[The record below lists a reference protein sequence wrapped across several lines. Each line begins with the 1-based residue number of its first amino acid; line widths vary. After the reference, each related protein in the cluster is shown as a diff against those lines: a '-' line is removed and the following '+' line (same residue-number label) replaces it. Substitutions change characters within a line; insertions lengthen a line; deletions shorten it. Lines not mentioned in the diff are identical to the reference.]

1 MRAAPKAVSEFQIPG
16 VDDVDPPPA
25 TTVGVVMAD
34 AGAPGTVSPNPTR
47 AAIAINFRIINRFCV
62 VLPAR
67 TPRQL
72 IIVRTIR
79 TIVASKAATLS
90 LASIRPSAHT
100 YFAKVTATA
109 AITTLCVTSSNDQPY
124 T

>member
-1 MRAAPKAVSEFQIPG
+1 MRAAPKAVNEFQIPG
-16 VDDVDPPPA
+16 DDDVDPPLA
-25 TTVGVVMAD
+25 TTVGVAMAD
-34 AGAPGTVSPNPTR
+34 AGAPVTVSPNPTS

-72 IIVRTIR
+72 IIVRAIR
-79 TIVASKAATLS
+79 TMVASNAATVS
-90 LASIRPSAHT
+90 LASICPGAHT

-109 AITTLCVTSSNDQPY
+109 AIPPLCVTSSNAQP
-124 T
+124 

>member
-1 MRAAPKAVSEFQIPG
+1 MRAAPKAVNEFQIPG

-25 TTVGVVMAD
+25 TAVGVVMAD

-67 TPRQL
+67 TPKQL
-72 IIVRTIR
+72 MIVKSPRAT
-79 TIVASKAATLS
+79 TANHAARIS
-90 LASIRPSAHT
+90 LVCTPPIAQR
-100 YFAKVTATA
+100 YFAKVIATA
-109 AITTLCVTSSNDQPY
+109 AIPPLWITRSSAQP
-124 T
+124 